1 MSIVPAVALGIERL
15 VKDQP
20 KWIKEARL
28 GLLANQ
34 ASVDSR
40 FEHTST
46 LLARTFPGQLA
57 AFFNPQHGFRGEKQD
72 NMVESDHSR
81 DPLLKVPIYSLYGE
95 SRTPSREMFDHID
108 VLLVDVQ
115 DVGTRVYTFIY
126 TMAYCMEAAGKWDK
140 KVVVLDRPNPI
151 GGLLTEGNL
160 LKEDLRSFVGLFPIP
175 MRHGLTIGE
184 IARLWEGGF
193 GVDCELEIVPMR
205 GWRRDMLFADTGLP
219 WVMPSPNMPTP
230 DTALVYPGQV
240 IWEGTNVS
248 EGRGTTRPFELFGAP
263 FIEPTRLKERI
274 AKRRVDGAIFRE
286 AWFQPTF
293 HKWAGEV
300 CGGLQ
305 IHVTDP
311 RVYRPYYTTLC
322 LLQDIT
328 SLYPDNFAWRHPPYE
343 YEYKKLPIDLILGDD
358 ALRCALEEGADLIDL
373 TASWEDD
380 LASFEELRRRF
391 FLYE

>member
-1 MSIVPAVALGIERL
+1 MPGGELGIERF
-15 VKDQP
+15 VRNP
-20 KWIKEARL
+20 PPWIKGARL

-46 LLARTFPGQLA
+46 LLARAFPGQLV

-81 DPLLKVPIYSLYGE
+81 DPLLKVPIFSLYGE
-95 SRTPSREMFDHID
+95 SRTPSPEMFDHID

-126 TMAYCMEAAGKWDK
+126 TLAYCMEAAGKWNK
-140 KVVVLDRPNPI
+140 KVVILDRPNPI

-160 LKEDLRSFVGLFPIP
+160 LNEDLRSFVGLFPIP

-184 IARLWEGGF
+184 IAKLWKGAF
-193 GVDCELEIVPMR
+193 GMDCDLEVVPLG

-263 FIEPTRLKERI
+263 FIEPARLKERI
-274 AKRRVDGAIFRE
+274 AKRRIAGVIFRE

-322 LLQDIT
+322 LLQDILA
-328 SLYPDNFAWRHPPYE
+328 LYPDNFAWRQPPYE
-343 YEYKKLPIDLILGDD
+343 YEYEKLPIDLILGDD
-358 ALRCALEEGADLIDL
+358 AVRYALEEGADLIDL

-380 LASFEELRRRF
+380 LASFEELRRGF

>member
-1 MSIVPAVALGIERL
+1 MSAVSEVELGIGRF
-15 VKDQP
+15 VKDP
-20 KWIKEARL
+20 PGWIKDARL

-40 FEHTST
+40 FEHASM
-46 LLARTFPGQLA
+46 LLARAFPGQMT
-57 AFFNPQHGFRGEKQD
+57 AFFNPQHGFQGEKQD
-72 NMVESDHSR
+72 NMAESGHSR
-81 DPLLKVPIYSLYGE
+81 APLLNVPIFSLYGE
-95 SRTPSREMFDHID
+95 TRTPSPEMFDHID
-108 VLLVDVQ
+108 VLLVDMQ
-115 DVGTRVYTFIY
+115 DVGARVYTFIY
-126 TMAYCMEAAGKWDK
+126 TLAYCMKAAGKRDK

-160 LKEDLRSFVGLFPIP
+160 LKKDLCSFVGLFPIP

-184 IARLWEGGF
+184 IARLWKGAF
-193 GVDCELEIVPMR
+193 GMDCDLEVAPMR
-205 GWRRDMLFADTGLP
+205 GWQREMLFADTGLP

-230 DTALVYPGQV
+230 DTTLVYPGQV

-274 AKRRVDGAIFRE
+274 AKRRINGVVFRE

-300 CGGLQ
+300 CGGFQL
-305 IHVTDP
+305 HVTDP
-311 RVYRPYYTTLC
+311 WSYRPYYTTLC
-322 LLQDIT
+322 LLQDIA
-328 SLYPDNFAWRHPPYE
+328 SLYPDNFAWRQPPYE
-343 YEYKKLPIDLILGDD
+343 YEYEKLPIDLILGDD
-358 ALRCALEEGADLIDL
+358 AVRCALEKGDDLIDL

-380 LASFEELRRRF
+380 SAPFEELRRQF